1 MANSYTSYNPRFT
14 ALGQI
19 AARNYKGDQYLST
32 YNSTYSEARIK
43 PQRPQKDVFE
53 TLYDRY
59 QDYPP
64 GYPIYLAQLVDA
76 YLII

>member
-1 MANSYTSYNPRFT
+1 MANSYTSYNPRSI

-19 AARNYKGDQYLST
+19 AARNYKGDRYLST

-59 QDYPP
+59 QDYPL
-64 GYPIYLAQLVDA
+64 GYPTYLAQLVDA
-76 YLII
+76 YPII